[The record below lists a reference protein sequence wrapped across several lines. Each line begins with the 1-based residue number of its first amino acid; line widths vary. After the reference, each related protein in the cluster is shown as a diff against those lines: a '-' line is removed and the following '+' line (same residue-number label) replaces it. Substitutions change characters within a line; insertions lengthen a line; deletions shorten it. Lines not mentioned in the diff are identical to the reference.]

1 MIDFKDVTFIVPI
14 RFDSEDRR
22 NNFKTSMNFILRN
35 FNTNIIVL
43 DSDKESN
50 EDFVKSV
57 SEKIKYVFEKNGEK
71 LFHRTRL
78 LNEMTKMAET
88 EIIVNYDVDVIFPIN
103 QYLESKK
110 IIENGGTMCFP
121 YDGKFYDIPKKFF
134 NLVNEDK
141 LGEIPLNECTLF
153 NPNSVGGAFFFSKE
167 RYGSIGLENE
177 NFVSWG
183 HEDWERIV
191 RVQKMGYKMERT
203 EGVLYHLTHSRT
215 SNSNDKNPFYQ
226 FNGQEFHKVN
236 GMNKEDLRKYIDKW
250 SWV

>member
-1 MIDFKDVTFIVPI
+1 MIDFTDVTFIIPI

-22 NNFKTSMNFILRN
+22 DNFKTSMNFILRN

-57 SEKIKYVFEKNGEK
+57 SEKIKYVFDENDEK

-78 LNEMTKMAET
+78 LNEMTKMSET
-88 EIIVNYDVDVIFPIN
+88 EIIVNYDVDVIFPIE
-103 QYLESKK
+103 QYLEAKK
-110 IIENGGTMCFP
+110 LIESGGTMCFP
-121 YDGKFYDIPKKFF
+121 YGGKFYDIPKKFF

-141 LGEIPLNECTLF
+141 LDEIPLNDCTLF
-153 NPNSVGGAFFFSKE
+153 NPGSVGGAFFFSKE
-167 RYGSIGLENE
+167 RYGSIGWENE

-215 SNSNDKNPFYQ
+215 SNSSDKNPFYQ
-226 FNGQEFHKVN
+226 FNGQEFQKVN
-236 GMNKEDLRKYIDKW
+236 SMSKEDLNKYIGTW
-250 SWV
+250 GWI